1 MAGVCTTRAEWLVE
15 DKWADL
21 GPGPALISAF
31 GAEVLLAISDSEP
44 APAAIGFMLRYD
56 HRPCRSR
63 PHHGYGRERVLADA
77 LGRSS
82 LRSICSA
89 ASSPSSRNFK

>member
-31 GAEVLLAISDSEP
+31 GAEVLLAISNSEP

-56 HRPCRSR
+56 HAPLPVASS
-63 PHHGYGRERVLADA
+63 
-77 LGRSS
+77 SS
-82 LRSICSA
+82 LWARACPGGRARAIVA
-89 ASSPSSRNFK
+89 PLDLLGGVSPSSRNFK